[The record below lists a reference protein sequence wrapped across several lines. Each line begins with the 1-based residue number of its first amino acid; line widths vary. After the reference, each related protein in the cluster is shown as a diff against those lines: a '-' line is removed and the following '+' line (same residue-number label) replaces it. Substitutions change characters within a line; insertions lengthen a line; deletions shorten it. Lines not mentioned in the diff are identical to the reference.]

1 MRQKKPQKKTTITK
15 NSGQNKLTK
24 MGTLEVEK
32 LNEGRIINKMKY
44 YIRMLNIINQLSHN
58 GELYQIVFFFLFFL
72 AGSQKIHEE
81 KKNIYIEHI
90 WDTFA

>member
-1 MRQKKPQKKTTITK
+1 LRQKKPQKKTTITK

-32 LNEGRIINKMKY
+32 LNEGSINNKMKY

-58 GELYQIVFFFLFFL
+58 GELYQIVFFFFVFF
-72 AGSQKIHEE
+72 GRKSKNPRR
-81 KKNIYIEHI
+81 KKIYIY
-90 WDTFA
+90 